1 VKHNPRFPTRQPFF
15 VLALTLV
22 LAVAAP
28 AVAARA
34 AAQPAARPNIL
45 VIVSDDQSAEAVG
58 AYGNRDIQ
66 TPSLD
71 ALSASGMRFE
81 RAYVTSPQCLPSRAS
96 FMTGQAPIRIGASR
110 FTAPVPPDVPMF
122 PEALRKA
129 GYFTG
134 LAGRAHHLQ
143 GAAHNPEVVDL
154 YRTLGLLTVAQ
165 RFDVVQEAGGAGG
178 DQQGENALKQ
188 FAAFLDQVP
197 EGKPFFL
204 QLGFTDPHRTFD
216 ATRFES
222 RYDPSTLTLRPDM
235 PDTPGVRADLV
246 SYYSEISRLDENVGR
261 VLAALDTRRLAANTI
276 VVFVGDNGGALL
288 RGKGT
293 LYELGVRVPLIVRW
307 PGVTKANAVMR
318 HLVSGE
324 DLAPTL
330 LEAAG
335 LPVPPEMTGRSF
347 LAALRG
353 GAYEPRRYV
362 FTERGAHGDLL
373 PVGSAEFDLS
383 RSIVSATHKLIYNA
397 TWQLPYVPVDF
408 MGQPFWTD
416 IKERARWGTLAPTFE
431 RLLLAP
437 SRPMFELYDLAADPY
452 EMTNLAGR
460 PDVAELEHRM
470 LLDLTAWM
478 IQQRDV
484 VPLPVFQRRNR

>member
-1 VKHNPRFPTRQPFF
+1 MRHAFCRPAGRPF
-15 VLALTLV
+15 VLWTLTLV
-22 LAVAAP
+22 LAAIAP
-28 AVAARA
+28 AVTSRA
-34 AAQPAARPNIL
+34 EAQPAARPNIL
-45 VIVSDDQSAEAVG
+45 VIVSDDHSAEAVG
-58 AYGNRDIQ
+58 ALGNRDVK
-66 TPSLD
+66 TPTLD
-71 ALSASGMRFE
+71 ALAAAGMRFE

-96 FMTGQAPIRIGASR
+96 FMTGQSPIRIGVSR
-110 FTAPVPPDVPMF
+110 FTAPVPPDVEMF
-122 PEALRKA
+122 PELLRKA
-129 GYFTG
+129 GYYTG
-134 LAGRAHHLQ
+134 LAGRSHHLQ
-143 GAAHNPEVVDL
+143 GAAHNPEVVDI
-154 YRTLGLLTVAQ
+154 YRSLGLQTVAQ
-165 RFDVVQEAGGAGG
+165 RFDSVREAGGGSG
-178 DQQGENALKQ
+178 DEQGANALKQ

-197 EGKPFFL
+197 AGRPFFL
-204 QLGFTDPHRTFD
+204 QLGFTDPHRKFD
-216 ATRFES
+216 AARFET
-222 RYDPSTLTLRPDM
+222 RYDPAALTLRPDM

-246 SYYSEISRLDENVGR
+246 SYYAEISRLDENVGR
-261 VLAALDTRRLAANTI
+261 VLAALDARRLANTI

-307 PGVTKANAVMR
+307 PGEVKSGAVCS

-335 LPVPPEMTGRSF
+335 LPVPPAMTGRSF
-347 LAALRG
+347 LGALRG
-353 GAYEPRRYV
+353 AAYTPRRYV

-383 RSIVSATHKLIYNA
+383 RSVVSPTHKLIYNA

-416 IKERARWGTLAPTFE
+416 IKERSRWGTLAPTFE

-437 SRPMFELYDLAADPY
+437 TRPIFELYDLTADPF
-452 EMTNLAGR
+452 EMTNLSGG
-460 PDVAELEHRM
+460 PEVADLEHQM
-470 LLDLTAWM
+470 LLDLTRWM
-478 IQQRDV
+478 IQQRDF